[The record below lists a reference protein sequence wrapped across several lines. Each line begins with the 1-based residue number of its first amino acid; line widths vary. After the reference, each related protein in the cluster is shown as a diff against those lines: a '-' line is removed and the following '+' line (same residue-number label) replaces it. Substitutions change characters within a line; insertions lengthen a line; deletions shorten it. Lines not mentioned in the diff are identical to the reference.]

1 MEFIKEEESM
11 KHRRVP
17 NNRDPEVEVANIH
30 GIGNTDVPVLSIN
43 KKHIVWSTKA
53 SSFHMDHFVIRFS
66 TPSTFL
72 VLR

>member
-30 GIGNTDVPVLSIN
+30 GIGNTDVPELSIN
-43 KKHIVWSTKA
+43 
-53 SSFHMDHFVIRFS
+53 
-66 TPSTFL
+66 
-72 VLR
+72 